1 MLHQSLEVP
10 VVGGVLCHAGD
21 LISGNIKGE
30 GFALLP
36 ALQVVIGT
44 VGAVADNTE
53 FAGFQVLDLS
63 DLLEDLRWS

>member
-1 MLHQSLEVP
+1 LLHQGLEVP
-10 VVGGVLCHAGD
+10 VIGGVLCHAGD
-21 LISGNIKGE
+21 LICGNIKGE
-30 GFALLP
+30 GFALFS

-53 FAGFQVLDLS
+53 FAGFHVLDLS